1 MRFNRLMSV
10 LALLTVLA
18 PAMAG
23 PEILPG
29 HDLIS
34 STDSKGEVRRWEITG
49 PWGGD
54 LRSLV
59 ASPDNNDLLYLGTSD
74 GQIFRSTDGAATW
87 SRLKPGLGK
96 PGLSIDSILIDPR
109 NTRVIY
115 AGAWAVV
122 NTERGGVFK
131 SEDGGENWK
140 LLEQT
145 KGLSVRC
152 LAMAPEDPNLIIAGS
167 ASEDRKLNGAFR
179 SADAGRTWER
189 ITPEGDA
196 EIHNVESIAIDAK
209 DPSVIY
215 AGTFHLPW
223 KTTDGGTT
231 WKPTG
236 YKATGM
242 IDDSDIFGISVDPSD
257 PSLIYMNACSG
268 IYRSNSRGEK
278 WAKLPGIPFSARR
291 TYALLPD
298 PADPK
303 VIFAGTSEGL
313 WRTKD
318 GGTRWMLL
326 TSKNAVVR
334 AIVIH
339 PNKPNR
345 VLIATDG
352 FGVQISDNL
361 GDDFSQS
368 NSGFIHRHILAI
380 MPDPAEHGRVL
391 ASVYHDGMSGS
402 VYSSADD
409 GETWRLSS
417 KGLGTRDVY
426 SFFQVPGNPDLIYAG
441 TNTGVYRS
449 NDRGESWSYVGVVKE
464 EHPKK
469 PVRKGRGRQSSTTA
483 TASSQK
489 GGSGA
494 ATGTAQRR
502 SRTAKKAEP
511 QPAPPAGPILVQLD
525 QQVDDLTGYV
535 TSDGGTVLYA
545 ATLNGLYRTTNEA
558 KGWEKL
564 QLDGYDPTGRVF
576 AVSTKKEAPDTIFA
590 GTKEGLYISH
600 DGGTTWDHV
609 DRGPS
614 DMSVKAIA
622 QDPRDPNLVIVG
634 TNQYIYRSTNGGRSW
649 TLRGGGLTT
658 GDYNTVTFNPAN
670 PDEVMAGDY
679 YRGGVFRSSDKGYTW
694 DRIDAGLPSTRVW
707 ILAFDPFDKDRLFA
721 GSFSSG
727 VYVLTIEHSARARSN

>member
-1 MRFNRLMSV
+1 MRPSSPLLAF
-10 LALLTVLA
+10 ALLTVLS
-18 PAMAG
+18 PVLSPVIAG
-23 PEILPG
+23 SRVAHNPDRMSSADSAGEIR
-29 HDLIS
+29 HWQ
-34 STDSKGEVRRWEITG
+34 VTG

-54 LRSLV
+54 VRSLV
-59 ASPDNNDLLYLGTSD
+59 AAPNDTDLLYLGTSD
-74 GQIFRSTDGAATW
+74 GQLFKSTDGAATW
-87 SRLKPGLGK
+87 ARLKPGLGK
-96 PGLSIDSILIDPR
+96 TGLSIDSIVIDPAS
-109 NTRVIY
+109 TRIMY
-115 AGAWAVV
+115 AGAWAVSDS
-122 NTERGGVFK
+122 ESGGVFK
-131 SEDGGENWK
+131 SEDGGASWK
-140 LLEQT
+140 LLDET

-152 LAMAPEDPNLIIAGS
+152 LAMAPQDSNLLIAGS
-167 ASEDRKLNGAFR
+167 ASENKKLNGAFR
-179 SADAGRTWER
+179 STDAGRTWSR

-196 EIHNVESIAIDAK
+196 EIRNVESIGIDSK
-209 DPSVIY
+209 DDNVIY
-215 AGTFHLPW
+215 VGTFHLPW
-223 KTTDGGTT
+223 KTTDAGAT

-268 IYRSNSRGEK
+268 IYRSNSKGEK

-334 AIVIH
+334 SIVMN
-339 PNKPNR
+339 PSKPTR

-380 MPDPAEHGRVL
+380 LPDQSEHGRVL
-391 ASVYHDGMSGS
+391 ASVYHDGSSGS
-402 VYSSADD
+402 VYSSSDD
-409 GETWRLSS
+409 GESWRLSS

-426 SFFQVPGNPDLIYAG
+426 SFFQAPGAPDIIYAG
-441 TNTGVYRS
+441 TNTGVYKS
-449 NDRGESWSYVGVVKE
+449 TDKGETWTYIGVTKVE
-464 EHPKK
+464 PPKK
-469 PVRKGRGRQSSTTA
+469 PVRRTRRGASSTSHYHTTA
-483 TASSQK
+483 TAKSSQRGTPK
-489 GGSGA
+489 PKPA
-494 ATGTAQRR
+494 EPEPVATG
-502 SRTAKKAEP
+502 
-511 QPAPPAGPILVQLD
+511 PALSELT
-525 QQVDDLTGYV
+525 QQVDDVTGYV
-535 TSDGGTVLYA
+535 AADGHMVLYA
-545 ATLNGLYRTTNEA
+545 AALDGLYRTNDET

-564 QLDGYDPTGRVF
+564 QLDGYDRAGRVF
-576 AVSTKKEAPDTIFA
+576 AVSTKKDAADTVFA
-590 GTKEGLYISH
+590 GTKQGLYISH
-600 DGGTTWDHV
+600 DGGATWDHV
-609 DRGPS
+609 DRGPNN
-614 DMSVKAIA
+614 MSVKAIA

-649 TLRGGGLTT
+649 TLRGGGLTV
-658 GDYNTVTFNPAN
+658 GDYNSVSFNPVN
-670 PDEVMAGDY
+670 PDEVMAADY

-694 DRIDAGLPSTRVW
+694 DRIDTGLPSTRVW
-707 ILAFDPFDKDRLFA
+707 TLSFDPFEKDKLFA

-727 VYVLTIEHSARARSN
+727 VYVLTIEHPGRGGK